1 MQRKFYSIVPL
12 FRYSSIP
19 IRLGQGNSGTCSN
32 EVPSAYKYLEE
43 HLELNVLCRE
53 DIILKL
59 IGKIAWFAVQGLNFD
74 LELTL
79 KQSLFIYVL

>member
-1 MQRKFYSIVPL
+1 MQRKFYSIVTL

-43 HLELNVLCRE
+43 HLELNILCRE

-59 IGKIAWFAVQGLNFD
+59 IGK
-74 LELTL
+74 
-79 KQSLFIYVL
+79 